1 LYILEVRKHIDTYIL
16 DEDAQKI
23 LGGHSKTIK
32 NYLELPKMSVYK
44 PPYFKNLEGTP
55 YTKSYSPGTTS
66 KLDLSLI
73 SDEDVGN
80 LCNVTDEFS
89 ISIMGYSNPGGSTG
103 TSDVDFSNVPFA
115 KMMTDSRNW
124 PVWLSEDTKA
134 LIIKDLTNAGH
145 DGDPSY
151 NFKYMDSARKGIL
164 SEEDYN
170 NVLEDNLKQ
179 KIAMI
184 HIPQDLTEQILFV
197 FLLS

>member
-1 LYILEVRKHIDTYIL
+1 
-16 DEDAQKI
+16 
-23 LGGHSKTIK
+23 
-32 NYLELPKMSVYK
+32 MSVYK
-44 PPYFKNLEGTP
+44 SPYFKNLEGTP
-55 YTKSYSPGTTS
+55 YIKSYSPGTTS

-73 SDEDVGN
+73 SDEDVEN

-89 ISIMGYSNPGGSTG
+89 ISIMGYSNSGGSTG

-124 PVWLSEDTKA
+124 PVWMSEDTKA

-170 NVLEDNLKQ
+170 TVLEDNLKQ

-197 FLLS
+197 FLPYIKSLAQQGMRQKLVKFTLK